1 MKTWLG
7 LLIAI
12 VAIVLAV
19 IPLSQVSRLQ
29 GRFQDM
35 EARLETVDTRMGGVE
50 DTLKVLPG
58 DFSQL
63 SERLKTLEEKGKTVE
78 EMETL
83 LSTLGEKMDTLTTSL
98 ETLREGHSEQQKILT
113 DTRVKLGEVEKKVAS
128 AEEVLRVL
136 PGNLDQLHSRLS
148 VVEEKGKTIGEM
160 ESLLNEVSQKVDSL
174 SSSFEEVAATQL
186 REEQAV
192 KDLQARLDSQERRT
206 EELKDVL
213 QILDEKGQEWV
224 RKLAN
229 FENLTQSLLGQIEVL
244 QKKAQAVEEHV
255 AARDSGVDAALQELQ
270 ENLITLQKAFDSVSV
285 DQRFAAL
292 LKYVQD
298 KDQELLSSWK
308 DLEEQL
314 GEQGALLQGF
324 EEKFQGELE
333 TLKMVLE
340 KIRQEITA
348 LKEET
353 EKKLQTLSSAFQD
366 IEALLGEKVK
376 EWETINRD
384 LARVQQE
391 YLPQNRFEELRAAWQ
406 ARLQAFEE
414 SLRDL
419 ETRVSTRWQGLE
431 KQLGTMEGL
440 FGEQSRRLEGIQE
453 ELATVEEL
461 KTKVSALESDFAQYK
476 VRITEVEGKLGE
488 SAGVVENLYQSIE
501 EAAKSIASWEGK
513 FQELQSWKQGLEKEI
528 GE

>member
-1 MKTWLG
+1 LKTWLG

-35 EARLETVDTRMGGVE
+35 ETRLETVDTRMGGVE
-50 DTLKVLPG
+50 DTLKGLPG

-63 SERLKTLEEKGKTVE
+63 SERLRVLEEKGKSHFE

-98 ETLREGHSEQQKILT
+98 ETLREGHSEQQKIVT
-113 DTRVKLGEVEKKVAS
+113 DTRVRLGEVEKKVAS
-128 AEEVLRVL
+128 AEEVLKVL

-174 SSSFEEVAATQL
+174 SSSFQEIAATQL
-186 REEQAV
+186 KEEQAV
-192 KDLQARLDSQERRT
+192 KDLQVRLDSQEKRA
-206 EELKDVL
+206 EELRNSL
-213 QILDEKGQEWV
+213 QVLDEKGQEWV

-229 FENLTQSLLGQIEVL
+229 FENLTQSLLGQIEAL
-244 QKKAQAVEEHV
+244 QKKVQAVEEHV
-255 AARDSGVDAALQELQ
+255 AARDSGMDVALQELQ
-270 ENLITLQKAFDSVSV
+270 ENLITLRKAFDNLSV

-298 KDQELLSSWK
+298 KDQEILSSWK
-308 DLEEQL
+308 NVEEEL
-314 GEQGALLQGF
+314 KGQGVLLQGV

-333 TLKMVLE
+333 ALKVALE
-340 KIRQEITA
+340 KLRQEVAA

-353 EKKLQTLSSAFQD
+353 EKKLQMLSSAFQD
-366 IEALLGEKVK
+366 IETLFGEKVK

-391 YLPQNRFEELRAAWQ
+391 YLPQNRFEELRAVWQ
-406 ARLQAFEE
+406 ERLQAFEE
-414 SLRDL
+414 SLRGPGN
-419 ETRVSTRWQGLE
+419 QGE
-431 KQLGTMEGL
+431 RQVAG
-440 FGEQSRRLEGIQE
+440 
-453 ELATVEEL
+453 A
-461 KTKVSALESDFAQYK
+461 
-476 VRITEVEGKLGE
+476 GKA
-488 SAGVVENLYQSIE
+488 AGYRGRSIR
-501 EAAKSIASWEGK
+501 
-513 FQELQSWKQGLEKEI
+513 
-528 GE
+528 